1 MVKKKKA
8 VENSKPVVEPEFP
21 DDVVFGTSGIS
32 GLAED
37 FNLNRNE
44 LDDAF
49 IEDISK
55 RVHEL
60 QKRIDSNQTEAL
72 YEDNLILD
80 EVHEL
85 KKRMDS
91 IQEDVNLL
99 IKHAMPNGEL
109 GKRFYKFVKDNAF
122 NRKCKDTF
130 KVWAG

>member
-8 VENSKPVVEPEFP
+8 VEISKPVVKSDFIDDFEPFIP
-21 DDVVFGTSGIS
+21 T
-32 GLAED
+32 
-37 FNLNRNE
+37 N
-44 LDDAF
+44 DDAF

-85 KKRMDS
+85 KKRMKFTEDVIDS

>member
-1 MVKKKKA
+1 MVKKKKV

-21 DDVVFGTSGIS
+21 DDVVFGTSGTS

-60 QKRIDSNQTEAL
+60 QKRIDSNQTEAH

-85 KKRMDS
+85 RKRMDS

>member
-1 MVKKKKA
+1 MVKKKKV

-21 DDVVFGTSGIS
+21 DDVVFGTSGTS

-60 QKRIDSNQTEAL
+60 Q
-72 YEDNLILD
+72 
-80 EVHEL
+80 
-85 KKRMDS
+85 KRMDS

>member
-8 VENSKPVVEPEFP
+8 VKNSKPVVEPEFP
-21 DDVVFGTSGIS
+21 DDVVFGTSGTS

-37 FNLNRNE
+37 FIDDFKPFIPTN
-44 LDDAF
+44 DDAF

-60 QKRIDSNQTEAL
+60 QKRI
-72 YEDNLILD
+72 
-80 EVHEL
+80 
-85 KKRMDS
+85 DS